1 MSASHGLEDVR
12 ELAGAV
18 GDLVSGD
25 AVGSA
30 ATAKL

>member
-1 MSASHGLEDVR
+1 VR
-12 ELAGAV
+12 ELASAV
-18 GDLVSGD
+18 GDLVSGG